1 MTHGNPTA
9 YTPDGLAVFHDG
21 AVCRARDWLAYEQGM
36 DDEPCYHLPRFT
48 REEFTAMVKAWHPE
62 DWTPKTRPVAMF
74 DPPLHLDALDAECGA
89 SLFDLALDH
98 VRLAEEREQQK
109 QAAYNLPDKQKRG
122 FARQRE
128 VAE

>member
-9 YTPDGLAVFHDG
+9 YTPEGMAVFAGG
-21 AVCRARDWLAYEQGM
+21 AVCRARDWLAYANGT
-36 DDEPCYHLPRFT
+36 DAEPCYHLPRFT
-48 REEFTAMVKAWHPE
+48 REQFLTMLKAWNPE
-62 DWTPKTRPVAMF
+62 TTRPVAMF
-74 DPPLHLDALDAECGA
+74 DPPLVLDGLDGECGE

-98 VRLAEEREQQK
+98 VSFAEQQEQQK
-109 QAAYNLPDKQKRG
+109 QAAYNLPDKAKRG